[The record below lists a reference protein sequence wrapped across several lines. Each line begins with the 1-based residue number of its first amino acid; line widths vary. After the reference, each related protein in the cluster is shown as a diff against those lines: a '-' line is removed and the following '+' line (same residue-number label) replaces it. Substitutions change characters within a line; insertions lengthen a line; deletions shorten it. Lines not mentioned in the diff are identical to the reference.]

1 MNNDFTCKHSQ
12 KTLVVIDPLV
22 SCAWLDD
29 RSIDCEQW
37 AFSHPEIYNVEIQV
51 IAVFCVSG
59 RWIPVVLT
67 PWGQTVRIASYDAN
81 AVLPAALS
89 SCLTQLANALGFV
102 EINFDHSQRTF
113 ACKSACGAVAINF
126 LRSQVAGFPRVGTT
140 LSACGR
146 NITAFVRSF
155 FGPCLLLV
163 KSLARGFGVQETMMT
178 TQNVNGRLSRHPL
191 LTMLEPGLPLLKQR
205 PAHQASRLKV
215 GLTHAFQ
222 LMTDSDCS
230 VTMAKPWVRMKSGFT
245 CEVLVDQRIHDSTG
259 AFPPKPTVLSFE
271 PLNSLKWDDAGHILT
286 EKWCTAFPKVK
297 AHGHQIVSVA
307 IEGDHWLLFGLS
319 LGPRSRCPYIC

>member
-1 MNNDFTCKHSQ
+1 
-12 KTLVVIDPLV
+12 
-22 SCAWLDD
+22 
-29 RSIDCEQW
+29 
-37 AFSHPEIYNVEIQV
+37 
-51 IAVFCVSG
+51 
-59 RWIPVVLT
+59 
-67 PWGQTVRIASYDAN
+67 
-81 AVLPAALS
+81 
-89 SCLTQLANALGFV
+89 
-102 EINFDHSQRTF
+102 
-113 ACKSACGAVAINF
+113 
-126 LRSQVAGFPRVGTT
+126 
-140 LSACGR
+140 
-146 NITAFVRSF
+146 
-155 FGPCLLLV
+155 
-163 KSLARGFGVQETMMT
+163 MT